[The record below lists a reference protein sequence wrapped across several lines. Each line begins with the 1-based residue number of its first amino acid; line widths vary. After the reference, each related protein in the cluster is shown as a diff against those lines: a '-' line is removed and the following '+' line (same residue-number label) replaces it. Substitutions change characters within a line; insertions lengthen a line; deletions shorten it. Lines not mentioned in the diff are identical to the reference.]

1 MIFAID
7 GAEDF
12 GFGELGAY
20 SSGVASLQT
29 ALIAL
34 GQKVGDSTLASLVLD
49 GLIGPKTTAAAN
61 RAFTTFVS
69 NGPNFASGGSMSQ
82 SQVASAAEELAGFVR
97 TEISRRGGTASSA
110 TAPVRVPGVATP
122 TALSPYSPS
131 SAAVSDT
138 SASIVKYAAIGLGGV
153 IVASLL
159 YWMYRRSQ
167 GRPVFAG
174 GCDLGAADIDDHV
187 RAQWVDNDPYL
198 QKLYQNQS
206 YPLRQ
211 FIKRQRAHIDAR
223 ILDARDGFGAGPSQR
238 DMFYR
243 AGRQRSEADETFL
256 HMVKTGLT
264 ASELEKLIAKR
275 PSVWAKYRDWIRIL
289 PKRHG
294 VGPDRFKGSLGG
306 LGDTGRSTRKYN
318 AIAQVIGKTRDGWKT
333 SWGLTSVTEIEA
345 SSKSEARRAA
355 MAIWRK
361 RGEWPERGKRYDPR
375 SLRLHVTVAEGY

>member
-1 MIFAID
+1 MPTIFAID

-29 ALIAL
+29 ALITL

-61 RAFTTFVS
+61 RAFTTFIS

-97 TEISRRGGTASSA
+97 TEISRRGGTAGSA

-131 SAAVSDT
+131 SAPTVSDT

-174 GCDLGAADIDDHV
+174 GCD
-187 RAQWVDNDPYL
+187 
-198 QKLYQNQS
+198 
-206 YPLRQ
+206 
-211 FIKRQRAHIDAR
+211 
-223 ILDARDGFGAGPSQR
+223 FGAGKLR
-238 DMFYR
+238 
-243 AGRQRSEADETFL
+243 ADEQRPYSFYEVKAMATNRWPDLWSVEEIDTPPGTVVRRTEGEMAKHRGKRLAQQFKVRLHSNTGPMHWVAVREDGTLIFDGAGGGRRRGGFGDGERYKTFIRSASAS
-256 HMVKTGLT
+256 HWGRKRTVDTGLT
-264 ASELEKLIAKR
+264 YDEAQRACR
-275 PSVWAKYRDWIRIL
+275 A
-289 PKRHG
+289 
-294 VGPDRFKGSLGG
+294 
-306 LGDTGRSTRKYN
+306 YN
-318 AIAQVIGKTRDGWKT
+318 ADRTQRQINAGTKMEFTR
-333 SWGLTSVTEIEA
+333 
-345 SSKSEARRAA
+345 
-355 MAIWRK
+355 
-361 RGEWPERGKRYDPR
+361 
-375 SLRLHVTVAEGY
+375 EGR

>member
-69 NGPNFASGGSMSQ
+69 NSPNFASNGTMSQ
-82 SQVASAAEELAGFVR
+82 SQVASAAEELASFVKS
-97 TEISRRGGTASSA
+97 EVSRRGGSVSSTAVA
-110 TAPVRVPGVATP
+110 RVPAGAVAP
-122 TALSPYSPS
+122 TQ
-131 SAAVSDT
+131 VSDT

-167 GRPVFAG
+167 GRPVFGG
-174 GCDLGAADIDDHV
+174 GCDFGAAGIDDHV

-198 QKLYQNQS
+198 RKLYQNQS

-211 FIKRQRAHIDAR
+211 FVKRQRAHIDAR
-223 ILDARDGFGAGPSQR
+223 ILDARDGFGASKLGPGEMRPYSYYEVKKMAENQWPDLWSLEEVDTPPGSVIR
-238 DMFYR
+238 R
-243 AGRQRSEADETFL
+243 IEGR
-256 HMVKTGLT
+256 MG
-264 ASELEKLIAKR
+264 
-275 PSVWAKYRDWIRIL
+275 KYR
-289 PKRHG
+289 G
-294 VGPDRFKGSLGG
+294 Q
-306 LGDTGRSTRKYN
+306 
-318 AIAQVIGKTRDGWKT
+318 AIAQQFKARLHSSTGPLHWIVVREDGT
-333 SWGLTSVTEIEA
+333 PMFDG
-345 SSKSEARRAA
+345 ARS
-355 MAIWRK
+355 
-361 RGEWPERGKRYDPR
+361 GKRR
-375 SLRLHVTVAEGY
+375 RR